1 MLMKKFEGTGVAL
14 VTPFRKDGSID
25 FKSLEQLIE
34 HVVEDGVDYLVAM
47 GTTSEYPTLNED
59 EREAVINFIIDQ
71 NNRRLPLVLGI
82 GGNSTSEVVRKI
94 QKTDFTNIDAIL
106 SVVPYYNKPSQK
118 GIIQHFTSIAAV
130 SPVPIILYNVPS
142 RTGKN
147 MEADTV
153 LYLSHNNDNIIGV
166 KEASGDLIQCM
177 KIAQKKPDDFLLL
190 SGEDALTMPM
200 IAVGA
205 NGVISVTANA
215 YPKTFSEMVK
225 AAIKDDI
232 EKARKLHYDLLQF
245 SELIFEDG
253 NPSGIKA
260 ALQIMNIAQSAVRSP
275 ITTISR
281 SLYGK
286 LDNEIKQIEHTR

>member
-1 MLMKKFEGTGVAL
+1 MHRKKYEGTGVAL
-14 VTPFRKDGSID
+14 ITPFRKDGSID

-34 HVVEDGVDYLVAM
+34 HVVEDGVDFLVAM

-59 EREAVINFIIDQ
+59 EREAVVNFIVDQ
-71 NNRRLPLVLGI
+71 NNRRLPIVLGL
-82 GGNSTSEVVRKI
+82 GGNSTGAVIKKI
-94 QKTDFTNIDAIL
+94 QNTDFTNIDAIL
-106 SVVPYYNKPSQK
+106 SVVPFYNKPSQK

-147 MEADTV
+147 MEADTL
-153 LYLSHNNDNIIGV
+153 LYLSHNNSNIIGV
-166 KEASGDLIQCM
+166 KEASGDLMQSM

-190 SGEDALTMPM
+190 SGEDSLTMPM
-200 IAVGA
+200 IATGA

-215 YPKTFSEMVK
+215 YPKAFSEMVR
-225 AAIKDDI
+225 AAINKDI
-232 EKARKLHYDLLQF
+232 EKARRLHYDLLHF
-245 SELIFEDG
+245 TELIFEDG

-275 ITTISR
+275 MTTISR

-286 LDNEIKQIEHTR
+286 LDNEINQITHKR

>member
-1 MLMKKFEGTGVAL
+1 MKKFEGTGVAL

-34 HVVEDGVDYLVAM
+34 HVVEDGVNYLVAM

-59 EREAVINFIIDQ
+59 ERDAVVSFIIEQ

-82 GGNSTSEVVRKI
+82 GGNSTSEVVKKI

-118 GIIQHFTSIAAV
+118 GIIQHFTSIASV

-153 LYLSHNNDNIIGV
+153 LYLSHNNTNIIGV
-166 KEASGDLIQCM
+166 KEASGDMIQCM
-177 KIAQKKPDDFLLL
+177 KIAQKKPEEFLLI

-200 IAVGA
+200 IAIGA

-215 YPKTFSEMVK
+215 YPKTFSEMVN
-225 AAIKDDI
+225 AAIQDDV
-232 EKARKLHYDLLQF
+232 KTARKLHYDLLQF
-245 SELIFEDG
+245 SEFIFEDG

-286 LDNEIKQIEHTR
+286 LDNEIKQIEHKR

>member
-1 MLMKKFEGTGVAL
+1 MHKKKFEGTGVAL

-25 FKSLEQLIE
+25 FKSLEQLVE
-34 HVVEDGVDYLVAM
+34 HVVNDGVDYIVIM

-59 EREAVINFIIDQ
+59 EREAVVNFIVDQ
-71 NNRRLPLVLGI
+71 NNRRVPVVLGI
-82 GGNSTSEVVRKI
+82 GGNSTSEVVKKI
-94 QKTDFTNIDAIL
+94 QNTDFTKIDAIL

-118 GIIQHFTSIAAV
+118 GIIQHFTSIASV
-130 SPVPIILYNVPS
+130 SPVPIILYNVPG

-153 LYLSHNNDNIIGV
+153 LYLSHNNSNIIGV
-166 KEASGDLIQCM
+166 KEASGDMTQCM

-190 SGEDALTMPM
+190 SGEDVLTMPM
-200 IAVGA
+200 ISAGA

-215 YPKTFSEMVK
+215 YPKTFTEMVR
-225 AAIKDDI
+225 AAINNDF
-232 EKARKLHYDLLQF
+232 EKARKLHYDLFQF

-260 ALQIMNIAQSAVRSP
+260 ALQIMDISQSAVRSP

-286 LDNEIKQIEHTR
+286 LDNEIKQIVHKR

>member
-1 MLMKKFEGTGVAL
+1 MQNKKFEGTGVAL
-14 VTPFRKDGSID
+14 ITPFRKDGSVD
-25 FKSLEQLIE
+25 FKAFEKLLT
-34 HVVEDGVDYLVAM
+34 HVSQDGVDFLVAL
-47 GTTSEYPTLNED
+47 GTTSEYPTLNND
-59 EREAVINFIIDQ
+59 EREAVVSFIQEQ
-71 NNRRLPLVLGI
+71 NQRKLPLVLGL
-82 GGNSTSEVVRKI
+82 GGNSTSEVVKKI
-94 QKTDFTNIDAIL
+94 QTTDFTNIDAIL

-130 SPVPIILYNVPS
+130 SPVPIILYNVPG

-153 LYLSHNNDNIIGV
+153 LYLAHNNNNIIGL
-166 KEASGDLIQCM
+166 KEASGNMEHAM
-177 KIAQKKPDDFLLL
+177 KIIQRKPDHFLLL

-200 IAVGA
+200 TAAGG

-215 YPKTFSEMVK
+215 YPKTFTKMVR
-225 AAIKDDI
+225 AAIENDI
-232 EKARKLHYDLLQF
+232 QTARELHYNLLHF

-260 ALQIMNIAQSAVRSP
+260 SLQIKDITQSAVRSP
-275 ITTISR
+275 LTTISR

-286 LDNEIKQIEHTR
+286 IENEIKQIEHKR